1 MKKFALFTLIATMFI
16 GTSVAC
22 SKLDDDRP
30 ITIDKLPTA
39 VKTFVDK
46 HFAGLEIS
54 YAKLDRNF
62 GDNEYEVVLSNG
74 SKIDFSS
81 NGEWKEVDCERGEVP
96 ASIIP
101 EKIASYVAKSYPG
114 TKVEKISRSKRYYE
128 VELHNDLELTFDKE
142 FNFLR
147 VDD

>member
-1 MKKFALFTLIATMFI
+1 MKKFTLFTLIATLFI
-16 GTSVAC
+16 GTSAAC

-30 ITIDKLPTA
+30 ISVDKLPTE
-39 VKTFVDK
+39 VKAFVNE
-46 HFAGLEIS
+46 HFVGLDIS
-54 YAKLDRNF
+54 YAKLDRSF
-62 GDNEYEVVLSNG
+62 GDDEYEVVLSNG

-81 NGEWKEVDCERGEVP
+81 NGEWKEVDCEQSEVP

-101 EKIASYVAKSYPG
+101 EKIASYVKESYPG
-114 TKVEKISRSKRYYE
+114 AKVEKISRSKRYYE
-128 VELHNDLELTFDKE
+128 VELHNDLELTFDTN